1 MKRIILLAGLTA
13 AFSFGLSSCSDFL
26 DELPDNRTELNPDN
40 VDKILLAAYPTTTP
54 CVISEMASDNTD
66 AYPNNFSSF
75 NRLQEDLYKWADTGQ
90 KEDDSP
96 DALWEACYMAISAC
110 NEALETVEKAG
121 NPASLDHV
129 RGEAL
134 VCRAYAHFL
143 LANVFCKAYSTTAK
157 TDLGIPYM
165 KEIETTV
172 QPKYERGTLDNVYKN
187 IEADLLE
194 GMELISDNTY
204 KVPKYHFNK
213 KAAYAFA
220 ARFYLYYVQPDKSNY
235 DKVILYADKV
245 LGSNASLAV
254 RDWASL
260 GALDMNGDVQP
271 NAYVDAD
278 NNANLLLVSA
288 HSYWGYIHSIYGLG
302 ERYSHGPTAALET
315 CSSNGPWGNYSGSKK
330 NSIYYMYSWTNS
342 SALPTKVIIRKVAQY
357 KEVVDAVAG
366 TINGYMVN
374 AAFTTDETL
383 LCRAEAY
390 IMKGAGFYAQAVA
403 DLNTWQSAFT
413 RSTSPLTVES
423 IDAYYSTL
431 PYYKPLEPTVKK
443 ELHPDFTITDKTQEN
458 LIHCVLHARRVLT
471 LHEGL
476 RWQDIKRYGIVVYRR
491 FISSSGVISL
501 TDELKV
507 DDPRRAIQIP
517 SDVLSAGMEPNPRNK

>member
-96 DALWEACYMAISAC
+96 DALWEECYMAISAC

-194 GMELISDNTY
+194 GAELISDNTY

-278 NNANLLLVSA
+278 NNANLLLVKIGRA
-288 HSYWGYIHSIYGLG
+288 H
-302 ERYSHGPTAALET
+302 
-315 CSSNGPWGNYSGSKK
+315 
-330 NSIYYMYSWTNS
+330 
-342 SALPTKVIIRKVAQY
+342 V
-357 KEVVDAVAG
+357 
-366 TINGYMVN
+366 
-374 AAFTTDETL
+374 
-383 LCRAEAY
+383 
-390 IMKGAGFYAQAVA
+390 
-403 DLNTWQSAFT
+403 
-413 RSTSPLTVES
+413 
-423 IDAYYSTL
+423 
-431 PYYKPLEPTVKK
+431 
-443 ELHPDFTITDKTQEN
+443 
-458 LIHCVLHARRVLT
+458 
-471 LHEGL
+471 
-476 RWQDIKRYGIVVYRR
+476 
-491 FISSSGVISL
+491 
-501 TDELKV
+501 
-507 DDPRRAIQIP
+507 
-517 SDVLSAGMEPNPRNK
+517 